1 MNPAILVIANLVLF
15 VAGLAGGF
23 MALQLITH
31 KVIGFFHGA
40 RFAVFTE
47 ADAKSQRKH
56 RLLLAATLLTVKVL
70 SCVAFFALG
79 AILWSYFALAA
90 TIGLALGVVVSFC
103 MSRGSLM
110 PEGWD
115 RKK

>member
-15 VAGLAGGF
+15 VAGLVGGF

-56 RLLLAATLLTVKVL
+56 RLLLAAALVTVKVL
-70 SCVAFFALG
+70 SCVAFFVLG
-79 AILWSYFALAA
+79 AILWSSFALSA
-90 TIGLALGVVVSFC
+90 TIGLGLGVIASFY
-103 MSRGSLM
+103 MSKGSLL